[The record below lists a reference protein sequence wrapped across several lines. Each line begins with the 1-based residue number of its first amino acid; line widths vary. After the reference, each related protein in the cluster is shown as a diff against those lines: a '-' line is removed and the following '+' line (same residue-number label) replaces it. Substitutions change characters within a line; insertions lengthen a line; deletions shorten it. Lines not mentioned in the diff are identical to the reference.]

1 MRSFIIFH
9 DFQRFSGF
17 RLRDESW
24 CCHRICH
31 RFCHT
36 IYGRIWGR
44 IWGRFSHTFCHRLTP
59 PSPPHFTLPPLLPP
73 PCCWKEGFQY
83 LVSNSCSCSF
93 SLAKPRGS
101 LPRWSLEYLVSAKST
116 LGQHSTKDVSV
127 PGSSQ
132 NTTHNMMAYAQLLVH
147 QTGIGKSTLP
157 PRAFMHSWI

>member
-1 MRSFIIFH
+1 MT
-9 DFQRFSGF
+9 G
-17 RLRDESW
+17 
-24 CCHRICH
+24 
-31 RFCHT
+31 
-36 IYGRIWGR
+36 G
-44 IWGRFSHTFCHRLTP
+44 TP
-59 PSPPHFTLPPLLPP
+59 TGDPVPGPRPRGGKGGGG
-73 PCCWKEGFQY
+73 CCWKEGFQY

-157 PRAFMHSWI
+157 PRVLT